1 MSFLCVGFFIGGIVV
16 LSIAYIIV
24 FGFIGNTI
32 FNWIKLPGLL
42 GMILAGILIGPFG
55 LDLLEDSLMVIA
67 SDLRTIALII
77 ILLRAGLGLHRT
89 TLKKI
94 GKRAALLSVIPGILE
109 GTAVILMAMLFL
121 DMPFV
126 EAGMLGFILAAVSP
140 AVIVPSMLLLM
151 KRQIGEKKHVPALVL
166 SAASIDDIIAITIF
180 SSFLS
185 VYVSVNI
192 NIVYQV
198 ISVPISI
205 VLGVLLGVGI
215 GFLLMVLF
223 KKYHLRDSQ
232 KITLL
237 IAVSILMVGFSNLV
251 NDQIHI
257 AALLGVMTI
266 GIIITEMNNTLGS
279 RLSIKFEKVWVLAEV
294 FLFVLVGA
302 AVDIQAGLSIGL
314 IGLVIIFGGL
324 FMRTVGVFIA
334 LLGKTYIW
342 KEKLFIAIA
351 YTPKATVQ
359 AAIGALPLS
368 VGVSSGNTILALAV
382 LSILVTAPLG
392 AIGISKT
399 AEPLLK
405 EAT

>member
-1 MSFLCVGFFIGGIVV
+1 M

-24 FGFIGNTI
+24 FGFLGNSL
-32 FNWIKLPGLL
+32 FNWFKLPGLL

-55 LDLLEDSLMVIA
+55 LDLLDEPLMIIS

-109 GTAVILMAMLFL
+109 GTSIIFMAMIFL
-121 DMPFV
+121 NMSFV

-151 KRQIGEKKHVPALVL
+151 KRHIGVKKHIPALVL
-166 SAASIDDIIAITIF
+166 SAASIDDVIAITIF

-185 VYVSVNI
+185 VYVSANI
-192 NIVYQV
+192 NIAYQV
-198 ISVPISI
+198 ISIPISI
-205 VLGVLLGVGI
+205 LLGILLGIGI
-215 GFLLMVLF
+215 GFLLMLLF
-223 KKYHLRDSQ
+223 KKYHMRDSQ

-251 NDQIHI
+251 SDQIHI

-266 GIIITEMNNTLGS
+266 GIVITEMKNTLGT
-279 RLSIKFEKVWVLAEV
+279 RLAIKFEKVWVLAEV

-302 AVDIQAGLSIGL
+302 AVDVEAGLSIGV
-314 IGLVIIFGGL
+314 IGLVIIIGGL

-334 LLGKTYIW
+334 LIGKTYLL

-368 VGVSSGNTILALAV
+368 VGVASGNTILAFAV
-382 LSILVTAPLG
+382 LSILATAPLG

-399 AEPLLK
+399 AKSLLK
-405 EAT
+405 EAS

>member
-1 MSFLCVGFFIGGIVV
+1 M

-32 FNWIKLPGLL
+32 FKWLKLPGLL

-55 LDLLEDSLMVIA
+55 FDLLEDSLMAIS

-94 GKRAALLSVIPGILE
+94 GKRAVLLSVIPGILE
-109 GTAVILMAMLFL
+109 GTTVILMAMLFL

-126 EAGMLGFILAAVSP
+126 EAGMLGFVLAAVSP

-151 KRQIGEKKHVPALVL
+151 KRHIGEKKHIPALIL
-166 SAASIDDIIAITIF
+166 SAASIDDVIAITIF

-185 VYVSVNI
+185 LYVSTNI

-198 ISVPISI
+198 ISVPVSI
-205 VLGVLLGVGI
+205 ILGIILGI
-215 GFLLMVLF
+215 GMGILIMILF
-223 KKYHLRDSQ
+223 KKYHMRDSQ
-232 KITLL
+232 KTTLL
-237 IAVSILMVGFSNLV
+237 IAISILMVGFSNLV
-251 NDQIHI
+251 NNQIHI

-266 GIIITEMNNTLGS
+266 GIVITEMKNTLGT

-302 AVDIQAGLSIGL
+302 EVDVQAGLSIGV
-314 IGLVIIFGGL
+314 IGIVIIFGGL
-324 FMRTVGVFIA
+324 LMRTLGVFIA
-334 LLGKTYIW
+334 LLGKTYLM

-368 VGVSSGNTILALAV
+368 VGVASGDTILAFAV
-382 LSILVTAPLG
+382 LSILITAPLG
-392 AIGISKT
+392 AIGINKT
-399 AEPLLK
+399 AVSLLE

>member
-1 MSFLCVGFFIGGIVV
+1 M

-24 FGFIGNTI
+24 FGFIGNTL
-32 FNWIKLPGLL
+32 FKWFKLPGLL

-55 LDLLEDSLMVIA
+55 LDLLEDSLMIIA
-67 SDLRTIALII
+67 ADIRTIALII
-77 ILLRAGLGLHRT
+77 ILLRAGLGLYRT

-94 GKRAALLSVIPGILE
+94 GKRSALLSTIPGLLE
-109 GTAVILMAMLFL
+109 GSSVIIMAMIML

-126 EAGMLGFILAAVSP
+126 EAGMLGFIMAAVSP

-151 KRQIGEKKHVPALVL
+151 KQKIGEKKHIPALVL
-166 SAASIDDIIAITIF
+166 SASSIDDVIAITIF

-185 VYVSVNI
+185 VYVSSEMNVF
-192 NIVYQV
+192 YQV

-205 VLGVLLGVGI
+205 ILGILLGIGV

-223 KKYHLRDSQ
+223 NKYHIRDSQ
-232 KITLL
+232 KIILL
-237 IAVSILMVGFSNLV
+237 IAVSILMVAFSNLIS
-251 NDQIHI
+251 NQIQI
-257 AALLGVMTI
+257 AALLGVMTL
-266 GIIITEMNNTLGS
+266 GIIITEMKSTLGK

-302 AVDIQAGLSIGL
+302 VVDVQAGFSIGL

-324 FMRTVGVFIA
+324 LMRTLGVFIA
-334 LLGKTYIW
+334 LLGKTYLL
-342 KEKLFIAIA
+342 KEKVFIAIA

-368 VGVSSGNTILALAV
+368 LGVASGNTILALAV

-392 AIGISKT
+392 AIGINKT
-399 AEPLLK
+399 SEMLLND
-405 EAT
+405 AT